1 MDNNILTTKV
11 GDLEILKFYKS
22 PDEED
27 KSIKADVTECKFVRW
42 IPKTKNNEDH
52 HLVCLVHHYPNGD
65 AIKELKL
72 IKDYKRPVYIT
83 KKVHQKYK
91 DKKEFE
97 KTERCDVVH
106 TTQSDLDRNVCKALG
121 IQPSPYNIQNIK
133 DNPYLYGYE
142 IPSLSYLKH
151 RFMKLSSGHTT
162 DYRVINLD
170 IEFDVTGKYN
180 DISIITLSMNGA
192 RHTAALRRL
201 YTKLYNTDEEI
212 LAAIR
217 KKDAEE
223 LPDSPA
229 KRDTKI
235 YNITLHNNDL
245 DLLKLIFSILHKA
258 MPDFVTI
265 HNMAY
270 DIDRIMERLEYWK
283 YPAGDLFCDPSIPKE
298 LRKVNYKK
306 AIPFKMKKGV
316 KKSIP
321 MEEQWSSIDIVASF
335 MIMDTMTGFAF
346 VRQAAGKLVGGY
358 NLQNLLL
365 THKCDGKLNYEDKI
379 SRSLSKKDWHGYM
392 SENKPMEY
400 TIYANQD
407 TAGMTNLENITE
419 DFTQAIPI
427 FAGIS
432 DFLRYNSS
440 THRAICNGYLENI
453 DKGLIVGTTPKNPVD
468 RSYLGTKGW
477 IKTLSSDLIQE
488 EVGLEITNIPG
499 LKTNVTANADDL
511 DCVSSYPS
519 DIQAGNISSQTTR
532 AEVLKV
538 GIYSPKYFKENN
550 VNIISS
556 NANTL
561 EYCSNMLG
569 LPTVVNM
576 LDRAREI
583 NEKNKETSI

>member
-1 MDNNILTTKV
+1 MSDNILTTKLN
-11 GDLEILKFYKS
+11 DMEILRFYKT
-22 PDEED
+22 PEEED
-27 KSIKADVTECKFVRW
+27 KSIKANVTECKFVRW
-42 IPKTKNNEDH
+42 IPRTKNNEDH

-72 IKDYKRPVYIT
+72 IKDYKRPVWIT

-97 KTERCDVVH
+97 KTERCDKIL
-106 TTQSDLDRNVCKALG
+106 TTQSDLDKNVCKALG
-121 IQPSPYNIQNIK
+121 VQFTPYNVQNIK
-133 DNPYLYGYE
+133 DSPYLYGYE
-142 IPSLSYLKH
+142 VPSLSYIKH
-151 RFMKLSSGHTT
+151 RFMKLSNNYITE
-162 DYRVINLD
+162 YRVVNLD
-170 IEFDVTGKYN
+170 IEFDVTGLYN

-192 RHTAALRRL
+192 RHTAVLRRL
-201 YTKLYNTDEEI
+201 YKDIYKTDEEI
-212 LAAIR
+212 IQAI
-217 KKDAEE
+217 KDKDATD

-229 KRDTKI
+229 KQDTKI
-235 YNITLHNNDL
+235 YNVTVHHNDL
-245 DLLKLIFSILHKA
+245 DLLKTIFAILHKA

-270 DIDRIMERLEYWK
+270 DIDRIMERLEYWG

-298 LRKVNYKK
+298 LRRVVYKK
-306 AIPFKMKKGV
+306 AIPYKIKKGV

-321 MEEQWSSIDIVASF
+321 IEEQWSSIDIVASF

-346 VRQAAGKLVGGY
+346 IRQAAGKLVGGY

-365 THKCDGKLNYEDKI
+365 KHGCDGKLNYENEHTK
-379 SRSLSKKDWHGYM
+379 SLSKKDWHAYM
-392 SENKPMEY
+392 SKYKPLEY

-407 TAGMTNLENITE
+407 TAGMTNLENITQ
-419 DFTQAIPI
+419 DFTEAIPI

-432 DFLRYNSS
+432 DYLRYNSS

-453 DKGLIVGTTPKNPVD
+453 DKGLIIGTTPKNPVD
-468 RSYLGTKGW
+468 RSYLGTRGW

-488 EVGLEITNIPG
+488 EVGLMITNIPN
-499 LKTNVTANADDL
+499 LRTNVTANADDL

-532 AEVLKV
+532 AEILRI
-538 GIYSPKYFKENN
+538 GTFSPKKFKENN
-550 VNIISS
+550 INLISS
-556 NANTL
+556 NSNTV

-569 LPTVVNM
+569 LPNILEM
-576 LDRAREI
+576 RSIAREYY
-583 NEKNKETSI
+583 NKENTAA